1 MFWRKKI
8 QEVEDPIT
16 TKLKNNG
23 SIVLLDGDWG
33 VGKTYRF
40 QKTIKKQLE
49 NSGYNVKYLSL
60 FGLKNTE
67 QIRSEFY
74 NFYIRQKQYYS
85 ILSICAL
92 AMIVLF
98 VCATLKISPDIIKF
112 FGNITGIGLLI
123 LCNIILIPLILSKVH
138 IIIQHLLNKYL
149 GINHN
154 TLPVKTLFKKKTIFC
169 FDDIERIS
177 ENASVDE
184 FLGFINTLAKTD
196 GFSILVISCYNKC
209 LELDERK
216 RLMTLYK
223 EKVFD
228 YQIKDEISDT
238 KIKDVFAE
246 HFSIDQNT
254 DLLEY
259 LQNIYKKFQEKE
271 ITIGTNLRTLQ
282 KLCQNL
288 VTINNAIGGFDRLKQ
303 NYMESTSIWAYIAY
317 LTLAKDRNEQILYQD
332 SLSTTYSN
340 DEKTETEKIED
351 ILLENVK
358 NTLLPIKYKS
368 IYDALIYGKTNQE
381 QLKKELLPF
390 EYGDYTEFEK
400 KYLPLRKTKEP
411 FHLEHK
417 ERNKIKQQME
427 KNLTPKKQLFSS
439 IPHMREILFFYLKCY
454 QCTETCLD
462 TKLYQKI
469 KNIIRT
475 NIKAYSI
482 EELQNAI
489 SDDTWNLP
497 DNNTPCSEQQKEI
510 FDFIKECCIQ
520 ELTEKFKNNCWETK
534 LNSNNPY
541 WRSIATLSISF
552 YPENLLKIYQTDFQR
567 FKNITHRIYL
577 YNNFMQ
583 NFLNYYQN
591 IFWSDKYKELLNT
604 IMKKFTEKL
613 RELPQEE
620 KLEKQEVEKY
630 IREFHA
636 YLTQAD

>member
-1 MFWRKKI
+1 MFWRKKT

-74 NFYIRQKQYYS
+74 NFYIRQKHYYF
-85 ILSICAL
+85 ILSVCAVVL
-92 AMIVLF
+92 IVLF
-98 VCATLKISPDIIKF
+98 VHTTMKISPDITKH
-112 FGNITGIGLLI
+112 FGEITGIGLLI
-123 LCNIILIPLILSKVH
+123 LFNIILTPLILSKMH

-154 TLPVKTLFKKKTIFC
+154 TLPVNTLFKKKTIFC

-196 GFSILVISCYNKC
+196 GFSVLVISCYNKC

-246 HFSIDQNT
+246 HFSIAQNT

-288 VTINNAIGGFDRLKQ
+288 VIINNAIGGFDRLKQ
-303 NYMESTSIWAYIAY
+303 NYTESTDIWAYAAY
-317 LTLAKDRNEQILYQD
+317 LTLAKDRNEHPSYCDGLCINYL
-332 SLSTTYSN
+332 N
-340 DEKTETEKIED
+340 DEKTEMEKIKD
-351 ILLENVK
+351 ILLENTP
-358 NTLLPIKYKS
+358 NTLFPIKYKS
-368 IYDALIYGKTNQE
+368 IYDALIYGRTNTE
-381 QLKKELLPF
+381 LLKKELLPF

-400 KYLPLRKTKEP
+400 KYLPLRKTKKP
-411 FHLEHK
+411 FYLEHK

-439 IPHMREILFFYLKCY
+439 ILHMRKILFFYLECY
-454 QCTETCLD
+454 QCTDTCLD
-462 TKLYQKI
+462 TKLCNKV
-469 KNIIRT
+469 KNIIKT
-475 NIKAYSI
+475 NTKAYSV

-489 SDDTWNLP
+489 TDDTWEP
-497 DNNTPCSEQQKEI
+497 FSNNTPCSEQQKEI
-510 FDFIKECCIQ
+510 LDFINECCIQ
-520 ELTEKFKNNCWETK
+520 ELTERFKDYWETK
-534 LNSNNPY
+534 LNSNNPNCIC
-541 WRSIATLSISF
+541 IATLSISF
-552 YPENLLKIYQTDFQR
+552 YPETLFKIYQTNFQH
-567 FKNITHRIYL
+567 FKNITYRIWL
-577 YNNFMQ
+577 CNNFMQ
-583 NFLNYYQN
+583 NFLNRYQN
-591 IFWSDKYKELLNT
+591 LFWSDKYKELLNN
-604 IMKKFTEKL
+604 IVQKFTEKL
-613 RELPQEE
+613 QELPQEE
-620 KLEKQEVEKY
+620 KFERQEVEKH
-630 IREFHA
+630 IREFRA

>member
-16 TKLKNNG
+16 TELKRLG
-23 SIVLLDGDWG
+23 AIVLLDGNWG

-40 QKTIKKQLE
+40 QKEIQPQLKK
-49 NSGYNVKYLSL
+49 SGYNVQYISL
-60 FGLKNTE
+60 FGVKDTE
-67 QIRSEFY
+67 EIRKTIYKYYIEQKHGYSIGCI
-74 NFYIRQKQYYS
+74 NAIVIVVLLVWGIFYIRDNILKEYFSDS
-85 ILSICAL
+85 IKG
-92 AMIVLF
+92 
-98 VCATLKISPDIIKF
+98 T
-112 FGNITGIGLLI
+112 LLI
-123 LCNIILIPLILSKVH
+123 LFSCIFVPFIFSNVY
-138 IIIQHLLNKYL
+138 IIIRHLWDKYL

-154 TLPVKTLFKKKTIFC
+154 TVSVTKLFNSKKTIFC

-196 GFSILVISCYNKC
+196 GFSVLVISCYNKC
-209 LELDERK
+209 LELEERK

-246 HFSIDQNT
+246 HISIAQNT

-303 NYMESTSIWAYIAY
+303 NYMESTSIWAYITD
-317 LTLAKDRNEQILYQD
+317 LTLAKDRNERPSYRDGLCINYL
-332 SLSTTYSN
+332 N

-358 NTLLPIKYKS
+358 NALLPIKYKS

-390 EYGDYTEFEK
+390 EYGNYTEFEK

-439 IPHMREILFFYLKCY
+439 IPHMREILLFYLKCY

-489 SDDTWNLP
+489 SDDTWELP
-497 DNNTPCSEQQKEI
+497 NNNTPCSEQQKEI

-520 ELTEKFKNNCWETK
+520 ELTEKFKNCWETK
-534 LNSNNPY
+534 LNSNNPN

-583 NFLNYYQN
+583 NFLNRYQN

-604 IMKKFTEKL
+604 IMQKFTEKL
-613 RELPQEE
+613 QELPQEE
-620 KLEKQEVEKY
+620 KLERQEVEKY
-630 IREFHA
+630 ISA
-636 YLTQAD
+636 YLTQVD